1 MQGLNDVA
9 NRMLRTTIPAE
20 SSLWYD
26 PVRILRAIR
35 FSRSHQL
42 NFDSELEYA
51 MENHEIQ
58 VRAGL
63 RLWGSATEIDGA
75 AGNN

>member
-1 MQGLNDVA
+1 MSTNFQQWRRLCMQGLDDVA

-51 MENHEIQ
+51 MENPELQ
-58 VRAGL
+58 VRAG
-63 RLWGSATEIDGA
+63 R
-75 AGNN
+75 